1 MRRAI
6 GWAAVV
12 LGAALPAAARA
23 EHAKITLEVEAGGR
37 KATAHMDQTPPE
49 SGKNPRPVIKVKAGE
64 KLRVKFELTNIYP
77 HKTLEDVLVHFYVAR
92 IDKVGQKALPD
103 LRGDG
108 VVVESGFE
116 MDFKPNRKAAQW
128 QTLRVDAPGVYLVRV
143 ETKNTQSDHEHFSA
157 IDLVVE
163 KPDTP

>member
-12 LGAALPAAARA
+12 VALAAPSARA

-37 KATAHMDQTPPE
+37 KATSYMDQTPPD
-49 SGKNPRPVIKVKAGE
+49 SGKNPRPVLKVKAGE
-64 KLRVKFELTNIYP
+64 KLRIKFELTNIYP
-77 HKTLEDVLVHFYVAR
+77 HKTLEDVLVHFYVAK

-108 VVVESGFE
+108 VVSETGFE
-116 MDFKPNRKAAQW
+116 MDFKPDRKAAQW
-128 QTLRVDAPGVYLVRV
+128 QTLKVDTPGVYLVRV
-143 ETKNTQSDHEHFSA
+143 ETRNTQSDHEHFSA

-163 KPDTP
+163 GADAP